1 MKKPM
6 GEQQKDEWLRAD
18 DRHQREYRTMQ
29 LLSNGCAVLF
39 FLLSIAGAVAVAGW
53 LWSILGE

>member
-1 MKKPM
+1 M

-29 LLSNGCAVLF
+29 ILSNGCAVLF

-53 LWSILGE
+53 LWSILGG